1 MKINYTIGEVRVCKK
16 FFYRATGLTKKLFN
30 RVVSFLSNRY
40 SDDKDI
46 DSYLQQSQKRI
57 FFNICGHLPSFPHKT
72 FSTSTSEELKNYQLH
87 VISFLDAFVSAHTDV
102 DHAPEEGNVMSVRL
116 NWIKVY
122 EEYKEHC
129 KLIFVNAVSYSLFT
143 SIR

>member
-1 MKINYTIGEVRVCKK
+1 MRVCKN
-16 FFYRATGLTKKLFN
+16 FFYRATVFTKKMFN
-30 RVVSFLSNRY
+30 RGVSFLLNRY

-57 FFNICGHLPSFPHKT
+57 FFNICGHLPSFPLKT
-72 FSTSTSEELKNYQLH
+72 FSTTTSEELKNYQLH
-87 VISFLDAFVSAHTDV
+87 LFSFLDAFVSSHTDV
-102 DHAPEEGNVMSVRL
+102 DYAPEEGNVMSVRL

-122 EEYKEHC
+122 EECKEHC
-129 KLIFVNAVSYSLFT
+129 KLIFVNAVSYLLFT